1 MSRGTVKIELTE
13 EQQRWLLQFLN
24 REWNEEVEYQW
35 RNQESE
41 TDYLKDMLDV
51 YEALLGKTD
60 SWIIAY
66 SINEDIE
73 SKKKQIKEL
82 EESNDEV
89 L

>member
-1 MSRGTVKIELTE
+1 MEKKIKIELTE
-13 EQQRWLLQFLN
+13 DQQRWLLQFLN

-41 TDYLKDMLDV
+41 TDYLEDMLDV

-73 SKKKQIKEL
+73 GKKKQIREL
-82 EESNDEV
+82 KESNKQ
-89 L
+89 

>member
-1 MSRGTVKIELTE
+1 MKTKIKIEMTE
-13 EQQRWLLQFLN
+13 DQQRWLLQFLN

-51 YEALLGKTD
+51 YEAILGKTN

-73 SKKKQIKEL
+73 GKKKQIKEL
-82 EESNDEV
+82 EESNK
-89 L
+89 